1 MPTLYLTEAD
11 VTRLVDMPTTID
23 VVEQAFHKLG
33 LGEVSNIPRNRAT
46 APGVVLHTMSAAA
59 DYLGYCGWKSY
70 TTTHSGARFLVGL
83 YEHATGELVALI
95 EADSLGQ
102 LRTGAVTGVAVKHLA
117 AKGADQVGLFG
128 TGTQARTQLAA
139 VAAVRKLKKAFVYG
153 RDPERRASFATW
165 LSEELAIEVV
175 PVDSPAQAV
184 REMPIVV
191 TATTSREP
199 VFAGD
204 DLATGTLVCAA
215 GSNWLNKAEID
226 VRTVRRAGRVV
237 CDDIAA
243 CKHEAG
249 DLQPALREG
258 VFDWRHAVSLG
269 DVIAGKADGRRT
281 ADEIILFKSVGLAME
296 DVALGAEVLRRA
308 KEAGI
313 GTHLPF

>member
-1 MPTLYLTEAD
+1 MPTLYLTESD
-11 VTRLVDMPTTID
+11 VARLVDMPAVLD
-23 VVEQAFHKLG
+23 VVETAFHKLG
-33 LGEVSNIPRNRAT
+33 LGEVSNVPRHRAT
-46 APGVVLHTMSAAA
+46 AEGVVLHTMSAAV

-70 TTTHSGARFLVGL
+70 TTTRSGARFLVGL
-83 YEHATGELVALI
+83 YENATGELVALI
-95 EADSLGQ
+95 EADGLGQ
-102 LRTGAVTGVAVKHLA
+102 LRTGAVTGVAAKHLA
-117 AKGADQVGLFG
+117 AKGAKRAGLIG

-139 VAAVRKLKKAFVYG
+139 VVTACKLKEASVYS
-153 RDPERRASFATW
+153 RDPERRASFASW
-165 LSEELAIEVV
+165 LSDELQIAVKA
-175 PVDSPAQAV
+175 VDTPAQAV
-184 REMPIVV
+184 RDMPIVV

-204 DLATGTLVCAA
+204 DLSPGTLVCAA
-215 GSNWLNKAEID
+215 GSNWLNKSEID
-226 VRTVRRAGRVV
+226 VRTVRRASRVV

-258 VFDWRHAVSLG
+258 VFDWQQAVSLG

-296 DVALGAEVLRRA
+296 DIALGAEVLRRA